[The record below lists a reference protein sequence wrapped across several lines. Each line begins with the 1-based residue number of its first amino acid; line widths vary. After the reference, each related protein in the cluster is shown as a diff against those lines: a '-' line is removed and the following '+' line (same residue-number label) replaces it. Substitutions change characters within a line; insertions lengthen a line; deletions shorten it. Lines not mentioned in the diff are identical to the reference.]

1 MPAVSV
7 PLPMEAAPSK
17 KFTVPVGVPAVLVT
31 VAVRVMDCAKLAG
44 LAVEASVVVVAD
56 AELIVW
62 VSAAEAL
69 DAKFPSVWYCA
80 VIECEPTDRE
90 AMANVAWPAASS
102 VPLPI
107 CAAPSKNRTAPVG
120 VPPVLVTDA
129 VNVTDWPTEAG
140 LAEDATAVAVLAGL
154 TVWFSAADPLP
165 AKVALPLY
173 VAVME

>member
-1 MPAVSV
+1 
-7 PLPMEAAPSK
+7 MEAAPSK
-17 KFTVPVGVPAVLVT
+17 KFTTPVGVPAVLLT
-31 VAVRVMDCAKLAG
+31 VAVKVMDCAKPDG
-44 LAVEASVVVVAD
+44 LAEEARVVVVAE

-62 VSAAEAL
+62 VSDAELL

-80 VIECEPTDRE
+80 AIECEPTPRE
-90 AMANVAWPAASS
+90 VVANVAWPAASS

-107 CAAPSKNRTAPVG
+107 WVAPSKNRTAPVG

-140 LAEDATAVAVLAGL
+140 LADEATVVVVLAGF